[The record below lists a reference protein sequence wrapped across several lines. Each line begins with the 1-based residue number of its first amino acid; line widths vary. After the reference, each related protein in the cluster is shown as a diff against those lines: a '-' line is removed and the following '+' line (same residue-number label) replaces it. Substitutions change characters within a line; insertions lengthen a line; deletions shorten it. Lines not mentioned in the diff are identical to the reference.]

1 MATMKGEVIPLYINP
16 WDRLRFLMNG
26 VIQLLLLGA
35 NLNATPEITGMTLCT
50 FFWIH
55 LDHFHRILLNRALKN
70 YFTLS

>member
-16 WDRLRFLMNG
+16 GDRLRFLMDG

-50 FFWIH
+50 FFWIY
-55 LDHFHRILLNRALKN
+55 LDHFH
-70 YFTLS
+70 FLSS